1 MWPFSTANE
10 RQAEAMSMILAEN
23 AYERRLERATNN
35 LKLIL
40 TLMGSIAVTFLVMV
54 GLDIWANISPETV
67 WSWIRGK

>member
-35 LKLIL
+35 VKLIL
-40 TLMGSIAVTFLVMV
+40 TFLITGSLTFLVMV
-54 GLDIWANISPETV
+54 GLDIWADISPENA
-67 WSWIRGK
+67 WNWIRGK

>member
-35 LKLIL
+35 IKLLIAIVATAGITFL
-40 TLMGSIAVTFLVMV
+40 TLV
-54 GLDIWANISPETV
+54 GMDIWFQISPEAI
-67 WSWIRGK
+67 WQHIRGE

>member
-35 LKLIL
+35 IKIIIALLVGFSL
-40 TLMGSIAVTFLVMV
+40 TFFSMI
-54 GLDIWANISPETV
+54 GLDIWFDKDPQTIWT
-67 WSWIRGK
+67 WIRGK